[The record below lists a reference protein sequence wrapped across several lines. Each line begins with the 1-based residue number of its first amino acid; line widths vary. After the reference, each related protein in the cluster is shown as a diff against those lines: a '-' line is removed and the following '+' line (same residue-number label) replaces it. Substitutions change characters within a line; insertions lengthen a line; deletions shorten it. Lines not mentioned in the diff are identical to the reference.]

1 MVPSKRTNATAL
13 QALNPV
19 PLPNVTI
26 RDSFWTPRLEC
37 NRNVTIPTIYQRC
50 EETGR
55 IDAWKLN
62 WKPGMPNEPHVFWDS
77 DVAKWLEAACYS
89 LITHPDPELRKT
101 VDTLTDWIIRAQ
113 QPDGY
118 INTHFT
124 VVRPDMRWKNLRDW
138 HELYCAGHLIE
149 AAIAHHQ
156 ATGETRLL
164 DALCRYADH
173 IGRVFGRGPGQ
184 KRGYP
189 GHEEIELALIKLYRT
204 TGQKRYL
211 ELAKYFVDERGQPP
225 HYFDLEARERGEDP
239 ADYWAGSHE
248 YTQSHLPVREQREPV
263 GHAVRG
269 AYLYCAMAD
278 LAVEY
283 QDRELWQACKSIWR
297 HLVSRRL
304 YVHGGVG
311 SSAANEGYTQDYDL
325 PNETAYAETCAAIA
339 LFLWAHRM
347 LLIER
352 HAHYADVMERALY
365 NNILAGVSLRGDTFF
380 YENPLSSRGQHHRW
394 TWHHC
399 SCCPPNLARLLASLG
414 RYIYSTSP
422 DALYVQLYI
431 GSEAQVRLAGVP
443 VQVQTTVSLPQEGRA
458 VLQLQPQQS
467 CEFTLALR
475 RPEWCRDMEVFVNGK
490 RVSIEKMLREGF
502 VRLRR
507 EWQPGDRIEIEFDMP
522 VLRLQAHPAVRE
534 NCGRVALQRGPWLY
548 CFEEVDNGG
557 QLHDLRLPAHAQLQ
571 PCFESDLLGGLMTLA
586 GTAFRRNPDTW
597 NDALYRQA
605 RTELVETPIKAIPY
619 YAWDNR
625 APGEML
631 VWILEAGD

>member
-1 MVPSKRTNATAL
+1 MRLTKLKT
-13 QALNPV
+13 V
-19 PLPNVTI
+19 PLQKVTI
-26 RDSFWTPRLEC
+26 RDAFWSPRLES
-37 NRNVTIPTIYQRC
+37 NRTVTIPAIYQRC

-124 VVRPDMRWKNLRDW
+124 VVRPHMRWKNLRDW

-149 AAIAHHQ
+149 AAIAHRQ
-156 ATGETRLL
+156 ATGDTRLL

-173 IGRVFGRGPGQ
+173 IGRVFGRAPGQ

-189 GHEEIELALIKLYRT
+189 GHEEIELALIRLYHV
-204 TGQKRYL
+204 TGQERYR
-211 ELAKYFVDERGQPP
+211 ELAKYFVDERGRQP

-248 YTQSHLPVREQREPV
+248 YTQSHLPVRQQREPV

-278 LAVEY
+278 LAAEY
-283 QDRELWQACKSIWR
+283 QDRDLWQACQAIWK
-297 HLVSRRL
+297 HLVRRRL

-347 LLIER
+347 LQIAR
-352 HAHYADVMERALY
+352 RGHYADVMERALY

-380 YENPLSSRGQHHRW
+380 YENPLFSRGQHHRW
-394 TWHHC
+394 TWHRC

-414 RYIYSTSP
+414 QYIYSA
-422 DALYVQLYI
+422 DREALYLQLYI
-431 GSEAQVRLAGVP
+431 GSEAQVRIAGVP
-443 VQVQTTVSLPQEGRA
+443 VQVRTAVALPQEGRA
-458 VLQLQPQQS
+458 ELQLQPQKP

-475 RPEWCRDMEVFVNGK
+475 RPEWCRNMEVSING
-490 RVSIEKMLREGF
+490 RRAAIEPLLREGF
-502 VRLRR
+502 VHLRQAWR
-507 EWQPGDRIEIEFDMP
+507 PGDRIEIEFDMP

-534 NCGRVALQRGPWLY
+534 NCSRVALQRGPWLY
-548 CFEEVDNGG
+548 CFEEADNGG
-557 QLHDLRLPAHAQLQ
+557 PLHDLRLPARAHLQ
-571 PCFESDLLGGLMTLA
+571 PRFESNLLGGVMTLT
-586 GTAFRRNPDTW
+586 GTALRRDLDAW
-597 NDALYRQA
+597 RDALYRHVPP
-605 RTELVETPIKAIPY
+605 ELIETPIKAIPY

-631 VWILEAGD
+631 VWVLSK